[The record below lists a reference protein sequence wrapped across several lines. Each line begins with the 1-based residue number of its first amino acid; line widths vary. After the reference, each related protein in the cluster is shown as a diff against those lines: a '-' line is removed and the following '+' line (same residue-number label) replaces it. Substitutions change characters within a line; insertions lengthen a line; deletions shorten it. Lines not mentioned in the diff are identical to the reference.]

1 MKVDA
6 RTLDFFD
13 RYVSQMIVEKYG
25 INDREAVRLF
35 FESEPYQM
43 LMDAEQ
49 GEYKNETAPQILKK
63 WDEKNITDF
72 IYDMYEIYHVERL
85 ENAFKD
91 IDSLIATGKCAW

>member
-35 FESEPYQM
+35 FESETYQM

-49 GEYKNETAPQILKK
+49 GIYTMSPHIVFDMWEC
-63 WDEKNITDF
+63 EKITGDPRNSQY
-72 IYDMYEIYHVERL
+72 IRE
-85 ENAFKD
+85 
-91 IDSLIATGKCAW
+91 

>member
-35 FESEPYQM
+35 
-43 LMDAEQ
+43 L
-49 GEYKNETAPQILKK
+49 NLKH
-63 WDEKNITDF
+63 I
-72 IYDMYEIYHVERL
+72 
-85 ENAFKD
+85 
-91 IDSLIATGKCAW
+91 KC

>member
-35 FESEPYQM
+35 FESETYQM

-49 GEYKNETAPQILKK
+49 
-63 WDEKNITDF
+63 
-72 IYDMYEIYHVERL
+72 EIYTMSPHIVFDMWES
-85 ENAFKD
+85 EQ
-91 IDSLIATGKCAW
+91 ITGTPRNSQYIRGD

>member
-25 INDREAVRLF
+25 INDREAVRLLL
-35 FESEPYQM
+35 ESETYQM

-49 GEYKNETAPQILKK
+49 
-63 WDEKNITDF
+63 
-72 IYDMYEIYHVERL
+72 EIYTMSPHIVFDMWES
-85 ENAFKD
+85 EQ
-91 IDSLIATGKCAW
+91 ITGTPRNSQYIRGD